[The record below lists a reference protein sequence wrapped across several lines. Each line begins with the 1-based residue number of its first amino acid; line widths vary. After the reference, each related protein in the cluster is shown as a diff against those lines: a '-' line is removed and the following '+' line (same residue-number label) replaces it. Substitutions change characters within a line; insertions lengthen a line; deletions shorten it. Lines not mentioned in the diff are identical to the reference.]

1 MIYLNTFHVTIVM
14 CWITMVTNKLFFGP
28 LESRLLFT
36 FDRKEISVFSF
47 DEAKKIMKISNDSL
61 KNVIYR
67 LKKKKRI
74 IEIKKGQYLFVPA
87 KAGVEGYW
95 SEYTFNALTKLLGK
109 NYYVD
114 FWTALNYW
122 GMTEQHPLTAFVAVT
137 KRTRNFEFSNQKI
150 KFITLN
156 KKRFFGFE
164 TRKTGTTEF
173 NISSREK
180 TIIDCLLLPQYCGGI
195 TEIAKGLWSARKQID
210 WNTLLK
216 YVEEIGVEAVKRRL
230 GFILEELKIKK
241 DVRKKLHK
249 EFVGFVWADP
259 SGYKKEFH
267 YNKKWGLKVNIEEK
281 ELTQWME
288 S

>member
-1 MIYLNTFHVTIVM
+1 
-14 CWITMVTNKLFFGP
+14 MVTNKLFFGP

-36 FDRKEISVFSF
+36 FEKEGMSVFSF
-47 DEAKKIMKISNDSL
+47 EEAKKIMKISNDSL

-67 LKKKKRI
+67 LKKKKRL

-95 SEYTFNALTKLLGK
+95 SEYTYSALTKLLGK
-109 NYYVD
+109 NYYVG

-122 GMTEQHPLTAFVAVT
+122 GMTEQHPLIAFVAVT
-137 KRTRNFEFSNQKI
+137 KRMRDFEFSNQKI
-150 KFITLN
+150 NFITLS

-164 TRKTGTTEF
+164 TQKAGTSEF

-180 TIIDCLLLPQYCGGI
+180 TIIDGLLLPQHCGGI
-195 TEIAKGLWSARKQID
+195 TEIAKGLWNARKQIN
-210 WNTLLK
+210 WSLLLEYAEK
-216 YVEEIGVEAVKRRL
+216 IEVEAVKKRL
-230 GFILEELKIKK
+230 GFILEELKMKK
-241 DVRKKLHK
+241 DIREKLQK

-267 YNKKWGLKVNIEEK
+267 YNKKWGLKVNTEER